1 MECQLEINK
10 AKCPCTYEPCPRK
23 GKCCEC
29 IAYHLEFDELPACV
43 FPAEVEKTYNRS
55 FAKFVE
61 VFLKAKGSKKG

>member
-1 MECQLEINK
+1 MECRIEDNK

-29 IAYHLEFDELPACV
+29 LAYHLEYDELPACV
-43 FPAEVEKTYNRS
+43 FPPEVEKTFDRS

-61 VFLKAKGSKKG
+61 VFKTKGGRRS